1 MKGLVRTV
9 AALAV
14 AACLLPAASAN
25 AAGITLFS
33 YDFDGLP
40 TIAPGVGVSTS
51 GSTSS
56 LESVQNYTLAGL
68 GFSGNFLRNTGGGT
82 TQTKSTLTLTN
93 LASHTSVSIGFLL
106 AIIDSWDSVGCCSPD
121 YLNIE
126 VGDGVTQN
134 VVFSQTF
141 DNYNGGAGQS
151 FNTTPAGPRGAYG
164 FNSGFNDA
172 AYDLTNLA
180 SLQNIA
186 HTSSTLEISWFA
198 SGPGWQGGNDES
210 WAMDNLTVSMD
221 AAPAPVP
228 EPATLSLVGLAL
240 AGMAGRRRFG
250 PKRR

>member
-1 MKGLVRTV
+1 MKGFVRTV
-9 AALAV
+9 VALAA
-14 AACLLPAASAN
+14 AACLLPAARAN
-25 AAGITLFS
+25 AASITL
-33 YDFDGLP
+33 YADNFDGLP
-40 TIAPGVGVSTS
+40 TIAPGVGVSYN
-51 GSTSS
+51 GSTSTV
-56 LESVQNYTLAGL
+56 ESVQNYTLAGL
-68 GFSGNFLRNTGGGT
+68 GFSGNFLRNAGGGT

-93 LASHTSVSIGFLL
+93 LASHTSVSVGLLL

-134 VVFSQTF
+134 LVFSETF
-141 DNYNGGAGQS
+141 DNYNGGAGQT

-164 FNSGFNDA
+164 FNNSFNDA
-172 AYDLTNLA
+172 AYDLTNFA
-180 SLQNIA
+180 PLQNIA
-186 HTSSTLEISWFA
+186 HTSSTLVISWFA

-210 WAMDNLTVSMD
+210 WAMDNLTISMD

-250 PKRR
+250 RKRR